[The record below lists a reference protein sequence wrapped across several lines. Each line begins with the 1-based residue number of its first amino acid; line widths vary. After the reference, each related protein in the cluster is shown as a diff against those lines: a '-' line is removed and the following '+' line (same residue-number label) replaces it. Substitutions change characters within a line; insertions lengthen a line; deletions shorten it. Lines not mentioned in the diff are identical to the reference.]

1 MSKHPNHSPELL
13 KSWPELFFHVFLMK
27 CVTKFCDGEN
37 KGRGEHLTLLE
48 QIFCTFSPS
57 YQLLDVKLVM
67 STSLWILPFR
77 KVTPG
82 FQYNVFLSNLFITF
96 VCERAG
102 FGVFSHDFD
111 RFCQI
116 YQQNISWMMPKNLP
130 SIWRSKWWVS
140 TGMENIGGQLLAT
153 QHRGCILMASFSISL
168 HLLSDIGTWIT
179 FTIFHHLWI
188 QVFQK
193 A

>member
-1 MSKHPNHSPELL
+1 
-13 KSWPELFFHVFLMK
+13 
-27 CVTKFCDGEN
+27 
-37 KGRGEHLTLLE
+37 
-48 QIFCTFSPS
+48 
-57 YQLLDVKLVM
+57 M

-77 KVTPG
+77 KVTRG
-82 FQYNVFLSNLFITF
+82 FQCNVFLSNLFITF

-116 YQQNISWMMPKNLP
+116 YQQNVTWMTPKNLP

-140 TGMENIGGQLLAT
+140 TRMGNIGGRLLAT

-188 QVFQK
+188 EVSHKVLWMSVTDTPSVLGTRHCITSGFK
-193 A
+193 LWILSKGSIWPMWKHVDANKFHFWKYGKV